1 MIKENPK
8 SNLFHIC
15 CDEISRGKKITI
27 RAFGNSMFP
36 AIKKGQQIQLIPF
49 NIESLLVGEIIAFHR
64 HGHFIVH
71 RIVQIHTDEKLLS
84 FTTQGDSNLRSD
96 EVVNET
102 NYIAKVLQAN
112 GDFFRTPIPKMTQRM
127 IHSCMSRFFYFL
139 DTVKNRL
146 KKLMYRFN
154 HVLV

>member
-84 FTTQGDSNLRSD
+84 FTTQL
-96 EVVNET
+96 
-102 NYIAKVLQAN
+102 
-112 GDFFRTPIPKMTQRM
+112 
-127 IHSCMSRFFYFL
+127 
-139 DTVKNRL
+139 
-146 KKLMYRFN
+146 
-154 HVLV
+154 